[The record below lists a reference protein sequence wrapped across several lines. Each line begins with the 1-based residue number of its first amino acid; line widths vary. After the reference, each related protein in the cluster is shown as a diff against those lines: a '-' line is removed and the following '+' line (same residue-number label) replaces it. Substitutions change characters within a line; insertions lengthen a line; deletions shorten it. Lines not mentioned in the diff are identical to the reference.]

1 MADPIYPVD
10 VETAL
15 MELSGRLEE
24 EVEVFAEVS
33 LQRAEAESEYKRQYH
48 RIIVRMT
55 DGTVTQKES
64 MAQVKSAVA
73 FREWKIAEAL
83 EKSTQQKLMAIRT
96 QIESLRT
103 ISANVRAAAGG

>member
-10 VETAL
+10 VEKSL
-15 MELSGRLEE
+15 IELSGRLEE
-24 EVEVFAEVS
+24 EVEIFAEIS

-55 DGTVTQKES
+55 DGTVAQKES
-64 MAQVKSAVA
+64 MAHDKSAVA

>member
-1 MADPIYPVD
+1 MAGPIYPVD
-10 VETAL
+10 IEKAL
-15 MELSGRLEE
+15 IELSGRLEE
-24 EVEVFAEVS
+24 EVEIFAEIS

-48 RIIVRMT
+48 RTIIQMT

-73 FREWKIAEAL
+73 FREWKIAEAQ
-83 EKSTQQKLMAIRT
+83 EKATQQKLMAIRT

-103 ISANVRAAAGG
+103 ISANVRAAAG

>member
-64 MAQVKSAVA
+64 MAHAKSAVA

>member
-1 MADPIYPVD
+1 MADPMYPVD
-10 VETAL
+10 VESAL
-15 MELSGRLEE
+15 MELSRRLEA

-64 MAQVKSAVA
+64 MAHAKSAVA